1 MCVHPECPVMRNAEV
16 LRSKFHPRASN
27 QIWVHSCCSRQKLEA
42 ALADSAITAVES
54 DIIMSREGMPIM
66 AHPPAT
72 TSDLSFEEFLDTCI
86 SDGCRHL
93 KLDFKAGAAVEP
105 CLNVLAKRATELRA
119 NGQAV
124 WLNADVIC
132 GPNARKRGATIPA
145 HKFIPLCQRLCPFA
159 LFSFG
164 WRVAPFGPE
173 EAYSHDDAYEMVRR
187 HRKCRAG
194 NAQVVP
200 VQRTWLVGPLGR
212 ARLCLSSGSQWCQS
226 RSLRLGSIY
235 DDVACSCAS
244 CGLVSWL
251 RLLHPPTTHTLPPYI
266 QLAARVSLS
275 LCSQERL
282 CAEYGIRGSDVVF
295 CASVRLSEL
304 ALPVLV
310 NLLRNVPDSQIL
322 FWTGFGEMPIR
333 EASVRSIRAALAAA
347 GLLDRIGFDVQ
358 LCKTAT
364 QHAQSHVVDMSFF
377 CSRWVR
383 WVCCVNRPHRPQSG
397 ECQPLVDGSCSP
409 AAHQPTKA
417 AFVGLESV

>member
-1 MCVHPECPVMRNAEV
+1 MRNAEV

-93 KLDFKAGAAVEP
+93 KLDFKAWAAVEP

-173 EAYSHDDAYEMVRR
+173 EAYSHDDAYEM
-187 HRKCRAG
+187 
-194 NAQVVP
+194 
-200 VQRTWLVGPLGR
+200 
-212 ARLCLSSGSQWCQS
+212 
-226 RSLRLGSIY
+226 
-235 DDVACSCAS
+235 
-244 CGLVSWL
+244 
-251 RLLHPPTTHTLPPYI
+251 
-266 QLAARVSLS
+266 
-275 LCSQERL
+275 ERL